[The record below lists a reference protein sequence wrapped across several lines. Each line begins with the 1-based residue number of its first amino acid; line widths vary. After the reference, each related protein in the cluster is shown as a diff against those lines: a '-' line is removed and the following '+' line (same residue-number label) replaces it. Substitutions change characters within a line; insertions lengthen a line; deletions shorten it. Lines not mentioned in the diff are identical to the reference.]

1 MYKIIVA
8 GAGSSQ
14 SNGVINCLLKDEE
27 QNEIIGIGSDKY
39 DLMLCNAHKKYLIP
53 HSTKEEYKETLLKI
67 LRKEKADMIH
77 FNHDMELSVALK
89 FEDEILATGTKLFV
103 PDYETIDTCVYKYKS
118 WKKFKA
124 AGVIVPENK
133 IISTEEDLKEA
144 FAELG
149 DDEGNVWFRPM
160 IIGNGARGAIKTND
174 YEEAKEWIQ
183 NADAWGNYMAAEVLP
198 GENVTWMAIWNHG
211 ELIVAQG
218 RKRGAWAYSAMSPNG
233 ISGLTK
239 IGITHSSKELDEIG
253 IACCKAVSELPHGIY
268 GVDLKCDKNG
278 IPNPT
283 EINISR
289 FFATVEFF
297 AEAGLNMPV
306 ILKNLCLYGKKPQLA
321 SICNPLPDNLLWI
334 RGMDERPVLTTEE
347 EIDKKLLR
355 I

>member
-1 MYKIIVA
+1 MYKIIIA

-14 SNGVINCLLKDEE
+14 SNGVINCLLKDKEE
-27 QNEIIGIGSDKY
+27 NEIIGIGSDKY

-53 HSTKEEYKETLLKI
+53 HSTKPDYKETLLKI
-67 LRKEKADMIH
+67 LEKEKPDMIH
-77 FNHDMELSVALK
+77 FNHDVELAIALK
-89 FEDEILATGTKLFV
+89 FEDEIRATGVKMLV

-118 WKKFKA
+118 WKKFKE
-124 AGVIVPENK
+124 AGVIVPENQ
-133 IISTEEDLKEA
+133 IIHTEDDLRNAFSTLA
-144 FAELG
+144 

-160 IIGNGARGAIKTND
+160 IIGNGARGAIKTNE
-174 YEEAKEWIQ
+174 YEEAKEWID
-183 NADAWGNYMAAEVLP
+183 NASGWGNYMAAEVLP

-239 IGITHSSKELDEIG
+239 IGITYSSEELDGIG
-253 IACCKAVSELPHGIY
+253 INCCKAVSKVPHGIY

-278 IPNPT
+278 VPNPT

-306 ILKNLCLYGKKPQLA
+306 ILKDLCLYQKKPELER
-321 SICNPLPDNLLWI
+321 ICNPLQDNLLWI
-334 RGMDERPVLTTEE
+334 RGMDERPVLTTEK
-347 EIDKKLLR
+347 EIERKL
-355 I
+355 IKI